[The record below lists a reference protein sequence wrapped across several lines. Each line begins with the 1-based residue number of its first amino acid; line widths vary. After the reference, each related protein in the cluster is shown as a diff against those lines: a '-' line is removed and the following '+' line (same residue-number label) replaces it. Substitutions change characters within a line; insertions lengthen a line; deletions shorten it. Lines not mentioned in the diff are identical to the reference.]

1 MLDTGKFP
9 KGISSSITVFLKADK
24 QEKKLKAKKSID
36 HVFSIFSW

>member
-24 QEKKLKAKKSID
+24 QEKLKAKKSID